1 MDIIDKLKVII
12 LGVDIQEENPDAI
25 LEDEN
30 PKKSTNKHSDLD
42 EVEDELLLVD
52 DLLND
57 KPDVDIDVDVDIFS

>member
-12 LGVDIQEENPDAI
+12 LGGDIQEENPDAI

-30 PKKSTNKHSDLD
+30 PKKSAKKHSDLD

>member
-12 LGVDIQEENPDAI
+12 LGGDIQEENPDAI
-25 LEDEN
+25 LEDED
-30 PKKSTNKHSDLD
+30 PKKSANKHSDLN